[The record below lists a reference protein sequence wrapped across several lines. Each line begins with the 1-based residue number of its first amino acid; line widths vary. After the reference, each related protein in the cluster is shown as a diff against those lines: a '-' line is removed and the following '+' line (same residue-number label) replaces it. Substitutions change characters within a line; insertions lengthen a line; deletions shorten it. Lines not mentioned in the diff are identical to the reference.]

1 MPSTYLFAMR
11 TGEGEGTPRPSHKAG
26 QGLGSKPTCPA
37 GAHSSRLYAAASKQ
51 PSKSA
56 SGCLVNKAHAI
67 AVREPNPQGEGERNT
82 ANRWESCRRRLTEGV
97 VSISQGPGRRE
108 MEYTTPVI
116 AAQKASPQ
124 GDAAWLAANH

>member
-1 MPSTYLFAMR
+1 MFGCGRNALRSHPNVNAVFQGHLEYATY
-11 TGEGEGTPRPSHKAG
+11 
-26 QGLGSKPTCPA
+26 
-37 GAHSSRLYAAASKQ
+37 
-51 PSKSA
+51 
-56 SGCLVNKAHAI
+56 VI

-97 VSISQGPGRRE
+97 VSISQGLGRRE